1 MTNMNTMV
9 WRNWMLQSTSILF
22 RRKVTMVASVITK
35 HTAPDIPTAVL
46 SLEDTPRKGQIPRN
60 WLRTMLLTN
69 IAEMMMKM

>member
-1 MTNMNTMV
+1 
-9 WRNWMLQSTSILF
+9 
-22 RRKVTMVASVITK
+22 MVASVITK